1 MSRFSPLILPP
12 LTRDSA
18 NPWHGHNFCP
28 LPLWSYLQSCD
39 NLFAGAPLP
48 TSTPFTADSKNLVQT
63 QDAHGSF
70 ISVFP
75 DYSLPYCN
83 LLEGFPLFPPYPQT
97 PGNLT
102 YLIWILSPWFFPEAH
117 LGLFFSLPLHL
128 SAMHWLAEA
137 YSTRQTI
144 ATKLASDP
152 ERATE
157 TKKWSIHSRKIR
169 YQYLELNNLTNLRCL
184 NRSAKLQTLI
194 TKIICFHQNPVN
206 LL

>member
-1 MSRFSPLILPP
+1 MSNYLKAVFTLDPQWTQWARTQVANFHYPCPLLHSLWTKSVSRFSPLILPP

-18 NPWHGHNFCP
+18 NPWHAHNFCP

-83 LLEGFPLFPPYPQT
+83 LLEGFPLFPPHPQT

-102 YLIWILSPWFFPEAH
+102 YLIWILSHWFFPEAH
-117 LGLFFSLPLHL
+117 LGLFFSLPLLL
-128 SAMHWLAEA
+128 SAMH
-137 YSTRQTI
+137 
-144 ATKLASDP
+144 
-152 ERATE
+152 
-157 TKKWSIHSRKIR
+157 
-169 YQYLELNNLTNLRCL
+169 
-184 NRSAKLQTLI
+184 
-194 TKIICFHQNPVN
+194 
-206 LL
+206 